1 MQRKLPVLL
10 NSFHRL
16 RRTAA
21 GGRAAGGRAAGGRAG
36 VTAGAVPATAQEAAD
51 RSVLEKRPL
60 DADGFSGE
68 NLQESNGIFR

>member
-16 RRTAA
+16 RRT
-21 GGRAAGGRAAGGRAG
+21 AAGGRAAGGRAG